1 MSIPAYSC
9 SGTLSSLSFDQLA
22 FDPIS
27 FSLDIGIINSRS
39 LSQACGAIKPP
50 SEVVRIVVLAVFVV
64 CVDAISDI
72 WRLRAAESG
81 GKLFLFNLTE
91 ASGEEWIERG

>member
-1 MSIPAYSC
+1 VSVPAHSC
-9 SGTLSSLSFDQLA
+9 SSTLSSLSFDQLA
-22 FDPIS
+22 LDPIS
-27 FSLDIGIINSRS
+27 ISLDIRIINSRS

-50 SEVVRIVVLAVFVV
+50 CEVVLAVFVV

-72 WRLRAAESG
+72 WRLGAAKSG

-91 ASGEEWIERG
+91 ASSEEWIERG

>member
-9 SGTLSSLSFDQLA
+9 SSTLSSLSFDQLA
-22 FDPIS
+22 FDPINS
-27 FSLDIGIINSRS
+27 RLDFGTINSRS
-39 LSQACGAIKPP
+39 LSRTCGAIKPP
-50 SEVVRIVVLAVFVV
+50 SEVVRIVVLAMFVV

-91 ASGEEWIERG
+91 ASGEEWIQRG

>member
-1 MSIPAYSC
+1 M
-9 SGTLSSLSFDQLA
+9 
-22 FDPIS
+22 
-27 FSLDIGIINSRS
+27 
-39 LSQACGAIKPP
+39 
-50 SEVVRIVVLAVFVV
+50 LAVFVV

-72 WRLRAAESG
+72 WRLGAAESG